1 MPVFR
6 YKAVNPSGGVAVG
19 ELEAANESEIVERL
33 RDQGL
38 MPTQVARAA
47 GSAAG
52 GATNGGSSA
61 AGGSRRRW
69 FASKTVSRDQL
80 LAITRELATLLRAG
94 MPLDRALEIL
104 IGLADTPPVAALLQ
118 GIRDDV
124 RGGKS
129 LSQAIDARRDVFS
142 RFYVNIIRAGEAG
155 GALGTVLTRLA
166 DTMERN
172 KELRESVISALIY
185 PSILIGVAVLS
196 LMLILAYVVP
206 QFEQTFAQAGRAL
219 PLPTQIV
226 ILVGSGI
233 KHWWWAI
240 AAVVVL
246 WVLWMRRHLR
256 VPAVRM
262 RWDGRLLRWPLIGD
276 VVTKVETARFSRTLA
291 TLLGNGVTLL
301 SGLAIVR
308 DTLGNTVL
316 ANALDGVIARLRE
329 GKGFARPLGETGLYP
344 KLAVQM
350 VLVGEES
357 GRLEEM
363 LNRVAEIY
371 DREVAMAI
379 KRFLAVLE
387 PAMILS
393 LAVLIGGIVLSILW
407 GVMGMSELVQ

>member
-6 YKAVNPSGGVAVG
+6 YKAVNASGGVAVG

-47 GSAAG
+47 GALIAGAGNGASAAG
-52 GATNGGSSA
+52 AGARS
-61 AGGSRRRW
+61 RW
-69 FASKTVSRDQL
+69 FASKKVSRDQL

-104 IGLADTPPVAALLQ
+104 IGLADTAPVAGLLQ

-185 PSILIGVAVLS
+185 PTILIGVAVLS

-219 PLPTQIV
+219 PLPTQVV
-226 ILVGSGI
+226 IFVGTGI
-233 KHWWWAI
+233 KQWWWAI
-240 AAVVVL
+240 AGLVAL
-246 WVLWMRRHLR
+246 WFIWMRRHLR
-256 VPAVRM
+256 NPAVRM
-262 RWDGRLLRWPLIGD
+262 RWDARMLRWPLIGD
-276 VVTKVETARFSRTLA
+276 VVTKVETARFARTLA
-291 TLLGNGVTLL
+291 TLIGNGVTLL

-316 ANALDGVIARLRE
+316 AAALDGVIARLRE

-363 LNRVAEIY
+363 LLRVAEIY

>member
-6 YKAVNPSGGVAVG
+6 YKAVNASGGVAVG

-47 GSAAG
+47 GALIAGAATGASTSG
-52 GATNGGSSA
+52 GGVR
-61 AGGSRRRW
+61 SRL
-69 FASKTVSRDQL
+69 FASKSVSRDQL

-104 IGLADTPPVAALLQ
+104 IGLADTAPVAALLQ

-129 LSQAIDARRDVFS
+129 LSQAVDARREVFS

-185 PSILIGVAVLS
+185 PTILIGVAVLS

-219 PLPTQIV
+219 PLPTQVV
-226 ILVGSGI
+226 IFVGTGI
-233 KHWWWAI
+233 KQWWWAI
-240 AAVVVL
+240 AALAVL
-246 WVLWMRRHLR
+246 WFIWMRRHLR
-256 VPAVRM
+256 IPAVRT
-262 RWDGRLLRWPLIGD
+262 RWDARMLRWPLIGD
-276 VVTKVETARFSRTLA
+276 VVTKVETARFARTLA
-291 TLLGNGVTLL
+291 TLIGNGVTLL

-316 ANALDGVIARLRE
+316 ASALDGVIARLRE

-363 LNRVAEIY
+363 LIRVAEIY

>member
-6 YKAVNPSGGVAVG
+6 YKAVNPAGAIAVG

-52 GATNGGSSA
+52 GSANGPTSA
-61 AGGSRRRW
+61 ASGSRRRW

-104 IGLADTPPVAALLQ
+104 IGLADTAPVAALLQ
-118 GIRDDV
+118 GVRDDV

-172 KELRESVISALIY
+172 KELRESVVSALIY

-219 PLPTQIV
+219 PLPTQVV
-226 ILVGSGI
+226 IFVGTGI
-233 KHWWWAI
+233 KQWWWAI
-240 AAVVVL
+240 AALAVL

-256 VPAVRM
+256 NPVVRT
-262 RWDGRLLRWPLIGD
+262 RWDGRMLRWPLIGD